1 MTPVISPRERE
12 VLFLIAHENT
22 SEEIAQK
29 LCISNHTAKSHRKN
43 LLEKLSVR
51 NMAGLVRRG
60 FELGIISLEGS
71 AMVASA
77 QGGRSY

>member
-1 MTPVISPRERE
+1 MKHTLSRREQE
-12 VLFLIAHENT
+12 VLRLIAYENT

-29 LCISNHTAKSHRKN
+29 LFISNHTAKSHRKN

-60 FELGIISLEGS
+60 FELGIL
-71 AMVASA
+71 
-77 QGGRSY
+77 SY